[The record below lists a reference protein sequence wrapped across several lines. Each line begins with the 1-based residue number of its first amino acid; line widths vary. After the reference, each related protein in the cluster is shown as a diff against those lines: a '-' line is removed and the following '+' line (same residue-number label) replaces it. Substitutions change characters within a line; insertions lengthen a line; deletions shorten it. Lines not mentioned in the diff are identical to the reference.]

1 MIRIDERDNL
11 GEGTKSGRWEENVGE
26 HERENSE
33 MILLKVM
40 IVRKNKNK
48 KNVHFKDFFKDKAK
62 PQC

>member
-1 MIRIDERDNL
+1 M
-11 GEGTKSGRWEENVGE
+11 GEQ
-26 HERENSE
+26 ERENSE